1 LSHLGGFL
9 VTIDTDG
16 PKALAANFFGWAC
29 WAWVGLLRQRRP
41 QTPFISSPGDGSR
54 DFPEGTRLFTPLR
67 PLEAKSMTVKTQK
80 LLHQVRQ
87 AQQTGK
93 AILTAAGLAD
103 LDLIYVFA
111 TATTL
116 VINCRD
122 CATLWKLDDAQIE
135 LRQAIHRLGLDITN
149 IWVERNGHLAYDF

>member
-1 LSHLGGFL
+1 
-9 VTIDTDG
+9 
-16 PKALAANFFGWAC
+16 
-29 WAWVGLLRQRRP
+29 
-41 QTPFISSPGDGSR
+41 
-54 DFPEGTRLFTPLR
+54 
-67 PLEAKSMTVKTQK
+67 MTVKTQK

-87 AQQTGK
+87 AQQTGQ
-93 AILTAAGLAD
+93 AILAAAGLSD

-122 CATLWKLDDAQIE
+122 CATLWQLDDAQIE
-135 LRQAIHRLGLDITN
+135 LRRAIHRLGLDITN